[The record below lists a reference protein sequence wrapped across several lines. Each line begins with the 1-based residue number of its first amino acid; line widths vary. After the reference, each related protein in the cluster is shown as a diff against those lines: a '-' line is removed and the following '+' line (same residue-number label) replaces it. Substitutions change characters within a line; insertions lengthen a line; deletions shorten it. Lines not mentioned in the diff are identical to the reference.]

1 MTRCLICRKPIPD
14 YVPEYMPFEDE
25 GDEYPG
31 YKCLNEEPINPCV
44 CSDECKA
51 ALLAM
56 DNVCLSYDERR
67 RKAGIKIYHEEGRLG
82 FSKYEPCGRYGCK
95 GIIKQSNKEPFE
107 CFCPVCGWK
116 EMNE

>member
-1 MTRCLICRKPIPD
+1 MPD
-14 YVPEYMPFEDE
+14 YVPEYMPFDDDE
-25 GDEYPG
+25 GNE
-31 YKCLNEEPINPCV
+31 CLEKKYIDEEPINPCV

-67 RKAGIKIYHEEGRLG
+67 RKAGIKLYHVESPLG
-82 FSKYEPCGRYGCK
+82 FHKYESCGRYGCK
-95 GIIKQSNKEPFE
+95 GIIKQSSKEPFE

-116 EMNE
+116 EINER